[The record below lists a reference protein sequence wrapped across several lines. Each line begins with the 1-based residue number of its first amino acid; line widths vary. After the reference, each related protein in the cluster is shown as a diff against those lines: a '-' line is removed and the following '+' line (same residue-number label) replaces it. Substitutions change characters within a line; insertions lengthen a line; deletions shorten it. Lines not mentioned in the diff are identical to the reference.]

1 MRLLDY
7 LEEGAITFLMV
18 AMTLIA
24 FSQVIARYVFN
35 YNFVWAMELTGV
47 MFAWLI
53 FIGMSYGVRVG
64 AHIGVDALVKSLGKT
79 AARSVGSLVA
89 VLCIVYALLVAFGGY
104 QYVSKMFEVGI
115 LMQDM
120 PVPSWIPR
128 AILPIGFALLA
139 FRFGQVLWRLI
150 KGQHAQLLGDE
161 AEDALKLRED
171 MPASEVKP

>member
-79 AARSVGSLVA
+79 AARGVGSLA
-89 VLCIVYALLVAFGGY
+89 AALCLVYALLVAFGGY

-115 LMQDM
+115 LMQDL

-128 AILPIGFALLA
+128 AILPIGFVLLA

-150 KGQHAQLLGDE
+150 TGQDAHLLGDE
-161 AEDALKLRED
+161 AEEALKLRQDLPGGE
-171 MPASEVKP
+171 EKP